1 MSIPEP
7 APRQEQA
14 TKISEWCIQV
24 KEKMV
29 TEVMERGMERN
40 VDQIAGGSLVSG
52 AGASLPQGARP
63 RAFVRMDTNE
73 EYERVKRKKE
83 TWQMEVELAEMQQQ
97 MAGSS
102 TGSAGPP
109 QKQE

>member
-1 MSIPEP
+1 M
-7 APRQEQA
+7 
-14 TKISEWCIQV
+14 
-24 KEKMV
+24 

-73 EYERVKRKKE
+73 EYERVKRKKRD
-83 TWQMEVELAEMQQQ
+83 LANGGGIGRD
-97 MAGSS
+97 AATDG
-102 TGSAGPP
+102 G
-109 QKQE
+109 